1 MNGLVFFVF
10 FRCYRQGCTVANQ
23 SSWILHGAPAHGVKA
38 GEMLEVDGWG
48 RLIKCWK
55 DSRIPSNIPEA
66 PLLCH
71 NDEPERIRFQP
82 KKLINWKSQDAVC
95 SAVLRTRIGLLE
107 FFCIFFYL
115 LSVASQSGHT
125 SVFLIICF
133 ALTIHLISV
142 MWLWTVWHSGARL
155 QNHPSTQI
163 K

>member
-107 FFCIFFYL
+107 FFCIFF
-115 LSVASQSGHT
+115 LSLICSISVRTHI
-125 SVFLIICF
+125 SVFD
-133 ALTIHLISV
+133 HLLCINNTFDFGDVVVNRVTLRSKV
-142 MWLWTVWHSGARL
+142 TKSPLNS
-155 QNHPSTQI
+155 N
-163 K
+163 